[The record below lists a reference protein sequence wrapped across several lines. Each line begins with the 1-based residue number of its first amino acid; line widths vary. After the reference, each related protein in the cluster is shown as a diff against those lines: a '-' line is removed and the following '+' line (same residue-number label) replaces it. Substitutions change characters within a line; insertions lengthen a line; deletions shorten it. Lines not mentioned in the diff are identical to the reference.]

1 MLQGFKAFL
10 MRGDLITLAV
20 AFVMGTAFATVVTS
34 FVDDIIMQIIAAFG
48 GAPNFDAYTAGPI
61 RYGEFIT
68 ALVTFAF
75 IAAAVYFFV
84 VVPYNSY
91 RERQGLP
98 AADATPADIRLLTEI
113 RDLLQAERGD
123 SSTPAS

>member
-1 MLQGFKAFL
+1 MIKGFKAFL

-34 FVDDIIMQIIAAFG
+34 FVDDIIMQIVAALG
-48 GAPNFDAYTAGPI
+48 GAPNFDAYTAGQI

-68 ALVTFAF
+68 ALVTFVF

-84 VVPYNSY
+84 VIPYNTY

-98 AADATPADIRLLTEI
+98 AVDVTPADIRLLTEI

-123 SSTPAS
+123 STPAP